1 MENIAVPATS
11 KMPVPIVVPPSRKV
25 TVPVGTVVPVVGTT
39 VVFRVTPCDVSTDVA
54 DVSSEVL
61 VDAFAVFTVMAEEVE
76 AESVL
81 LPLYLAMIECA
92 PGLRAVV
99 LIEAFPLASS
109 VAVPTVKEPS
119 RKVIVPVGA
128 VVPDW
133 GVVAAVNVTLC
144 SLLI

>member
-1 MENIAVPATS
+1 VENIAVPATS

-39 VVFRVTPCDVSTDVA
+39 VVFRVTLCDVSTDVA

-81 LPLYLAMIECA
+81 LP
-92 PGLRAVV
+92 R
-99 LIEAFPLASS
+99 
-109 VAVPTVKEPS
+109 
-119 RKVIVPVGA
+119 
-128 VVPDW
+128 
-133 GVVAAVNVTLC
+133 
-144 SLLI
+144 